1 MLRSVRFALG
11 LELDIRTRQR
21 SDVAFIAALASEAFA
36 EYSPGSARH
45 TVSMSDEPGAH
56 TWLAVRGSERLGF
69 AVMRSGSERSVRL
82 DAIAVEP
89 ASRGLGIGRRLLWH
103 VEVEARSLAAARIEL
118 ATAEANL
125 AALDLFLKEGFR
137 IVRTM
142 RRYYPRGQDAHILEK
157 RLGR

>member
-1 MLRSVRFALG
+1 MDLS
-11 LELDIRTRQR
+11 IRNRRR
-21 SDVAFIAALASEAFA
+21 SDVEFIATLAREAFA
-36 EYSPGSARH
+36 EYSPGSARR
-45 TVSMSDEPGAH
+45 TVSMSDEPRAR

-69 AVMRSGSERSVRL
+69 AVMRPGPDRVARL

-89 ASRGLGIGRRLLWH
+89 GVRGCGVGRSLLRH
-103 VEVEARSLAAARIEL
+103 VETQARILGATSIEL

-157 RLGR
+157 PLLR